1 MMTCI
6 SASAS
11 AASVPGSGARCS
23 WHFSAVR
30 LRYGSIAMSFAPRR
44 LASCTRDHRCR
55 LETIGFEPQMRISFA
70 SSKRSGSM
78 PKEPPRVIF
87 IPALPAGER
96 MVLGALHFHRDAVLD
111 GDLHR
116 AGVGAIVRAG
126 GAHALA
132 FDGSLLDGS
141 LHARTRSTVRTP
153 QFYAVQ
159 GRTPGKVPKRMRSIW
174 PMR

>member
-6 SASAS
+6 MASAS

-55 LETIGFEPQMRISFA
+55 LETIGFEPQIRISFA

-87 IPALPAGER
+87 IPALPAAEQ
-96 MVLGALHFHRDAVLD
+96 MVRSRRDAPSRL
-111 GDLHR
+111 
-116 AGVGAIVRAG
+116 
-126 GAHALA
+126 
-132 FDGSLLDGS
+132 
-141 LHARTRSTVRTP
+141 
-153 QFYAVQ
+153 
-159 GRTPGKVPKRMRSIW
+159 KKRRPIECHCT
-174 PMR
+174 

>member
-1 MMTCI
+1 MPCGDGIERLVPADALEFTLAFI
-6 SASAS
+6 AGAPQRKEQAILAVSALE
-11 AASVPGSGARCS
+11 VLRHLGAER
-23 WHFSAVR
+23 A
-30 LRYGSIAMSFAPRR
+30 G
-44 LASCTRDHRCR
+44 
-55 LETIGFEPQMRISFA
+55 
-70 SSKRSGSM
+70 
-78 PKEPPRVIF
+78 
-87 IPALPAGER
+87 GER

-132 FDGSLLDGS
+132 FDGSLLDGG
-141 LHARTRSTVRTP
+141 LHARTRSTVRIP

-159 GRTPGKVPKRMRSIW
+159 GRTPGSVPKRMRSIW